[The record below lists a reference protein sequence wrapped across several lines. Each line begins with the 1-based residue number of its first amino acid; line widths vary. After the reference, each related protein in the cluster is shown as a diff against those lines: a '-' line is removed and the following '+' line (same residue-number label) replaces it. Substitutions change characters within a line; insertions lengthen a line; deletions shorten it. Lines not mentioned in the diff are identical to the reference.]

1 MLHAARLRCREGR
14 FRALADHYGT
24 PEQRGMVTAQ
34 REAVRRLEATKLS
47 VAAAVAKN
55 PMSVMR
61 AAQQTAAGDMNE
73 LAEKAR
79 SHRPAKCRSDSDGHR
94 DAGGM
99 TRIVSSAHRYKRP
112 PQKKTPVALNVPS
125 IVATK
130 KNRHPAEGAAAEAVS
145 QSPHL
150 HDGAAQPSTPRDA
163 ERDRAVT
170 QDPELRAWLGRAAGK
185 LLEPVH
191 R

>member
-1 MLHAARLRCREGR
+1 
-14 FRALADHYGT
+14 
-24 PEQRGMVTAQ
+24 
-34 REAVRRLEATKLS
+34 
-47 VAAAVAKN
+47 
-55 PMSVMR
+55 
-61 AAQQTAAGDMNE
+61 
-73 LAEKAR
+73 
-79 SHRPAKCRSDSDGHR
+79 
-94 DAGGM
+94 M

-130 KNRHPAEGAAAEAVS
+130 KNRPAEGAAAEAVS

-170 QDPELRAWLGRAAGK
+170 PPPANDDRPVVIISTTSRKRLNADDRHDHADHGDHHHQDIRAWWLERAKWGHGPA
-185 LLEPVH
+185 